1 MLIGH
6 LNSDSHPS
14 AEQLPFLFSHFV
26 FYFGWWGKRQG
37 LLWFKEMYTS
47 SLSWVTLK
55 WPKRGT
61 VCPCLYSLDWCK
73 VTSCSLVSRGCVN
86 RKFSVIAGF
95 FILVSEKSE
104 GCPSFWRITMR
115 TVCYSPCCLVGSIQS
130 FAFIRDI
137 DKIRPSHTC
146 AHKPVHRC
154 LQTFFLQ
161 RATATSVI
169 LDKPHFLWV
178 EKEYPCVFSVND
190 LTAA

>member
-1 MLIGH
+1 MTLTQVLSSYRFSFHTSFFTLAGGESAKGCNDSRRCILHHYLEWLWNG
-6 LNSDSHPS
+6 LNEEPS
-14 AEQLPFLFSHFV
+14 ARACIV
-26 FYFGWWGKRQG
+26 WIDAR
-37 LLWFKEMYTS
+37 LLLVHLRAEVALTENS
-47 SLSWVTLK
+47 PLL
-55 WPKRGT
+55 
-61 VCPCLYSLDWCK
+61 LD
-73 VTSCSLVSRGCVN
+73 
-86 RKFSVIAGF
+86 F